1 MVVMPKDLAKM
12 RLFSKKTVPSLDLE
26 LIIVQS
32 GSSAEAGS
40 DFGLDLNRNNIGHKS
55 GTHFLIFKA
64 RRKRANLSG
73 TTESSKN
80 YNSILEN

>member
-12 RLFSKKTVPSLDLE
+12 SVFSKKTVPSLDLE
-26 LIIVQS
+26 LIMEQS

-40 DFGLDLNRNNIGHKS
+40 DFGLDLNRNNIGHRS

-64 RRKRANLSG
+64 RRNRAYMSG
-73 TTESSKN
+73 TTES
-80 YNSILEN
+80 

>member
-12 RLFSKKTVPSLDLE
+12 SVFSKKTVPSLDLE
-26 LIIVQS
+26 LIMEQS

-40 DFGLDLNRNNIGHKS
+40 DFGLDLNRNNIEHRS

-64 RRKRANLSG
+64 RRNQAYLSG
-73 TTESSKN
+73 TTES
-80 YNSILEN
+80 